1 MANRRFYVKA
11 VGAKMGQEYYAGEE
25 ELARTKYLKDLELP
39 EDTQLEVE
47 ELNVKTGKPLTAK
60 QEAKKDKKDSKAKKT
75 KEKKVAKTKKDKK
88 TTQPPKALE
97 VLPKDK
103 QNDKTLYTKEVAAMC
118 GVTPKALRRVLRAK
132 WYADGKTTHY
142 AWNPTDKVLGEIL
155 AHYGKKLPAKKAKTQ
170 ATA

>member
-25 ELARTKYLKDLELP
+25 ELARAKYLKDLELP

-60 QEAKKDKKDSKAKKT
+60 QEAKKAKKT
-75 KEKKVAKTKKDKK
+75 KKEEKKVAKTKKDKK

-103 QNDKTLYTKEVAAMC
+103 HNDKTLYTKDVAAMC

-155 AHYGKKLPAKKAKTQ
+155 AHYGKKLPAKKTKAPKTQ